1 MVKMIAGINDE
12 TIKRE
17 GIAVHIVYVTWLFA
31 ESENEALVGGI
42 PNYLCKISKYMQ
54 MKGHDVTIVVS
65 GKEKRCWNYQGIP
78 IYTVQI
84 PFAELCS
91 LCHAD
96 SVLNPVFRE
105 FAFRKALK
113 EISDKKTIDI
123 VQYAAGNG
131 TGMLHDKRFISVM
144 RASTYSRIETKGF
157 VPDSEYRRR
166 VLYEKLAASS
176 FDYIFAPSKS
186 WGIPLS
192 REIKKKVT
200 IIPTPYE
207 IEGGMKED
215 KSVYNRIL
223 KGKKYFLYFGR
234 IDPRKG
240 ILTIARCIKEIL
252 EKHREYYICFAGSIQ
267 YYNGKNL
274 MQLLRQSAEE
284 YKERVIYVGGLQ
296 HSTLYPIIRYAEC
309 ILMPSLND
317 NLPNACLEALLL
329 NGIVIGTRGASFDEI
344 YQDGESGYLIDI
356 DNSIQLVE
364 TIDKVV
370 GMPGHE
376 KERMRNKAKEVLQK
390 YTFKKAGGQ
399 LERYYQWVICKSN
412 IRNRVRFVGKGGFM

>member
-1 MVKMIAGINDE
+1 M
-12 TIKRE
+12 
-17 GIAVHIVYVTWLFA
+17 HIVYVTWVFA

-42 PNYLCKISKYMQ
+42 QNYICKISKYMQ
-54 MKGHDVTIVVS
+54 MRGHEVAIVVS
-65 GKEKRCWNYQGIP
+65 GKKKKHWNYQGIP
-78 IYTVQI
+78 VYTVQI
-84 PFAELCS
+84 PFEEICRF
-91 LCHAD
+91 CHAD
-96 SVLNPVFRE
+96 GVLVPVFRE

-113 EISDKKTIDI
+113 EISEKKTIDI

-131 TGMLHDKRFISVM
+131 AGMLHDKRFISVM

-157 VPDSEYRRR
+157 VSDSEYRRR

-176 FDYIFAPSKS
+176 FDYIFAPSRS

-192 REIKKKVT
+192 REIKKKVA

-207 IEGGMKED
+207 MEKGMEENT
-215 KSVYNRIL
+215 SVYNRIL

-252 EKHREYYICFAGSIQ
+252 AKHQEYYICFAGSIQ
-267 YYNGKNL
+267 CYNGKNL
-274 MQLLRQSAEE
+274 MQLLRQSAGE
-284 YKERVIYVGGLQ
+284 YKERVIYVSGLRHPQ
-296 HSTLYPIIRYAEC
+296 LYPLIRHAEC
-309 ILMPSLND
+309 ILMPSLSD
-317 NLPNACLEALLL
+317 NLPNACLEALWL

-356 DNSIQLVE
+356 DNSVQLAE

-370 GMPGHE
+370 GMPEQE
-376 KERMRNKAKEVLQK
+376 KEKMRCNAKEVLQK
-390 YTFKKAGGQ
+390 YTFRKAGGQ
-399 LERYYQWVICKSN
+399 LERYYRWVLRDSN
-412 IRNRVRFVGKGGFM
+412 EKKL

>member
-1 MVKMIAGINDE
+1 M
-12 TIKRE
+12 
-17 GIAVHIVYVTWLFA
+17 HIVYVTWLFA

-54 MKGHDVTIVVS
+54 RRGHDATIIVS
-65 GKEKRCWNYQGIP
+65 GKEKKHWHYQGIP
-78 IYTVQI
+78 VYTVQI
-84 PFAELCS
+84 PFEEICKACHVDGVLVPVMREL
-91 LCHAD
+91 
-96 SVLNPVFRE
+96 
-105 FAFRKALK
+105 AFRKALK
-113 EISDKKTIDI
+113 EINERNPIGI

-157 VPDSEYRRR
+157 VPDFEYRRR
-166 VLYEKLAASS
+166 VLYEKLAALS

-192 REIKKKVT
+192 REIKKKVA

-207 IEGGMKED
+207 MEEGMKED
-215 KSVYNRIL
+215 ASVYNRLL

-252 EKHREYYICFAGSIQ
+252 AKHQEYYICFAGSIQ

-284 YKERVIYVGGLQ
+284 YKKRVIYVGGLRHPQ
-296 HSTLYPIIRYAEC
+296 LYPLIGHAEY
-309 ILMPSLND
+309 ILMPSLSD
-317 NLPNACLEALLL
+317 NLPNACLEALSL

-344 YQDGESGYLIDI
+344 YQDGDSGYLIDI
-356 DNSIQLVE
+356 DNSVQLVE

-370 GMPGHE
+370 NMSDWE
-376 KERMRNKAKEVLQK
+376 KEKMRCKAKEALQK
-390 YTFKKAGGQ
+390 YTFRKAGGR
-399 LERYYQWVICKSN
+399 LERYYRWVLREQQQK
-412 IRNRVRFVGKGGFM
+412 GKRIW

>member
-1 MVKMIAGINDE
+1 MRAGTCDR
-12 TIKRE
+12 TTRRE
-17 GIAVHIVYVTWLFA
+17 GIAVHIIYVTWVFA

-42 PNYLCKISKYMQ
+42 QNYICKISKYMQ
-54 MKGHDVTIVVS
+54 MKGHDVTIVVP
-65 GKEKRCWNYQGIP
+65 GKEKKCWNYQGIP
-78 IYTVQI
+78 VYSVKI
-84 PFAELCS
+84 PFEEIYRF
-91 LCHAD
+91 CHAD
-96 SVLNPVFRE
+96 GVLIPVFRE

-113 EISDKKTIDI
+113 EISSKKTIDI

-144 RASTYSRIETKGF
+144 RASTYARIEAKGI

-186 WGIPLS
+186 WGNPLS
-192 REIKKKVT
+192 REIKKQVT

-207 IEGGMKED
+207 MEEGMKED
-215 KSVYNRIL
+215 TSVYNRVL

-240 ILTIARCIKEIL
+240 ILTIARCIEEIL
-252 EKHREYYICFAGSIQ
+252 AKHQEYYICFAGFVR

-274 MQLLRQSAEE
+274 MQLLRQSAGE
-284 YKERVIYVGGLQ
+284 YKERVIYVGGLRHPQ
-296 HSTLYPIIRYAEC
+296 LYPLIRHAEC
-309 ILMPSLND
+309 ILMPSLSD

-356 DNSIQLVE
+356 DNSVQLAE

-370 GMPGHE
+370 GMPERE
-376 KERMRNKAKEVLQK
+376 KEKMRCKAKEVLQK
-390 YTFKKAGGQ
+390 YTFRKAGGQ
-399 LERYYQWVICKSN
+399 LERYYRWVL
-412 IRNRVRFVGKGGFM
+412 RNSSEKRKVRR

>member
-1 MVKMIAGINDE
+1 MMAE
-12 TIKRE
+12 TSDQTIRRE
-17 GIAVHIVYVTWLFA
+17 GITVHIVYVTWLFA

-42 PNYLCKISKYMQ
+42 PNYLCKVSKYMQ
-54 MKGHDVTIVVS
+54 MKGNDVAIVVP
-65 GKEKRCWNYQGIP
+65 GKEKKRWNYQGIP
-78 IYTVQI
+78 VYTVQI
-84 PFAELCS
+84 PFKEACRF
-91 LCHAD
+91 CHAD
-96 SVLNPVFRE
+96 EVLIPVFRE
-105 FAFRKALK
+105 FAFRKVLK
-113 EISDKKTIDI
+113 EISANKHIDI

-131 TGMLHDKRFISVM
+131 TGMLHDRRFMSVM

-157 VPDSEYRRR
+157 VSDSEYRRR
-166 VLYEKLAASS
+166 VLYEKLAALS

-192 REIKKKVT
+192 REIKKKVA

-207 IEGGMKED
+207 IEDNMKED
-215 KSVYNRIL
+215 TSVYNRIL

-252 EKHREYYICFAGSIQ
+252 AKHQEYYICFAGSIQ
-267 YYNGKNL
+267 YYNGKNM
-274 MQLLRQSAEE
+274 MQLLRQSAGA
-284 YKERVIYVGGLQ
+284 YKERVIYVGGLR
-296 HSTLYPIIRYAEC
+296 HPSLYPLIRHAEC
-309 ILMPSLND
+309 ILMPSLSD

-356 DNSIQLVE
+356 DNSVQLVE

-370 GMPGHE
+370 DMPERE
-376 KERMRNKAKEVLQK
+376 KEKMRNKAKEVLQK
-390 YTFKKAGGQ
+390 YTFNKAGGQ
-399 LERYYQWVICKSN
+399 LERYYRWVLRKQQ
-412 IRNRVRFVGKGGFM
+412 